1 MFNILNKK
9 NKDYRQYFRM
19 LMIIILTEKMEKTVD
34 KTKIKNLTGFC
45 KGGSYI

>member
-19 LMIIILTEKMEKTVD
+19 LMIIILTETMEKTVD
-34 KTKIKNLTGFC
+34 KTKIKNLRGLCRRGF
-45 KGGSYI
+45 YI